1 MALSKFMAF
10 LFCQLHKFGGGDSH
24 RSVDYMIIFN
34 PTPELRQ
41 EIIMIHVPYN
51 KPKALVARIK
61 GFQRQ
66 EKKKRIIMTL
76 CILNNSASKR
86 CELAMEDDS
95 DLPKLVLLYF
105 FFLEHGT
112 LVILDM
118 LF

>member
-1 MALSKFMAF
+1 
-10 LFCQLHKFGGGDSH
+10 
-24 RSVDYMIIFN
+24 
-34 PTPELRQ
+34 
-41 EIIMIHVPYN
+41 
-51 KPKALVARIK
+51 
-61 GFQRQ
+61 
-66 EKKKRIIMTL
+66 MTL

-105 FFLEHGT
+105 FFFLEHGT

>member
-41 EIIMIHVPYN
+41 EIIVIHVPYN

-66 EKKKRIIMTL
+66 EEKKRIIMTL

-95 DLPKLVLLYF
+95 DLPKLVLLHF
-105 FFLEHGT
+105 LLEHGT